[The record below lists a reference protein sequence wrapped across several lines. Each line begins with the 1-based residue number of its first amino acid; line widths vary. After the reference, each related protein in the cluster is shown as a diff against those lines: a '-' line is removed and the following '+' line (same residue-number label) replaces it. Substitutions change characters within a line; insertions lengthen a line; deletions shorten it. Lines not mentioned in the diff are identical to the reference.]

1 MPYKFHI
8 EMAKCI
14 VDYCRFTIAIFIFL
28 LGLTI
33 PGFVLAGNGIK
44 DAKKEFVS
52 ADSRLVNPDMP
63 VIAIAADKLEFP
75 IRGEN
80 ITYYH
85 ETSEGMR
92 IEELISKPVP
102 WTQGKG
108 DTPSFGFSETPYWY
122 RFRIKN
128 ISEGEL
134 NRILEISYPV
144 LDFVSI
150 YTVKNGEIVDSYWM
164 GDKLPF
170 NVRKIRHRNFLY
182 AFSIEPNGY
191 LDMYIRVQSEGSLQ
205 TPMTVWDERAFYI
218 KDQSNQ
224 LWQGLFYGALVVMML
239 YNFFLFVSLRE
250 RSYFIYVL
258 FVASSLASQAA
269 IRGDTFQYLWP
280 ESVWWHNKSVPI
292 FTIAMM
298 VTGYAFVMKF
308 LQLKE
313 KTPKAYQFLYA
324 MVVFWIVMMFAVP
337 FGPYSI
343 IMPVASYFAFP
354 VILFAL
360 YIAIKLS
367 LKKDRTAQYF
377 TLAWMSFSLGFMVFV
392 LNKVGI
398 FPRTFITEHGIQI
411 GAVLNV
417 ALLSFALADRI
428 NRANKN
434 AINAQKASAVSDGIA
449 REAQQEALRVQKRSN
464 EMLEANVKERTAE
477 LQSALNELSALNR
490 RLEDLSSVDALTGVK
505 NRGFFETQYDDEW
518 KRASR
523 EKIPLALL
531 MIDIDFFKKINDNYG
546 HLAGDKCL
554 KDVAYTIAQ
563 SAKRPI
569 DTIARYGGEEFA
581 IILPGTDVEGAR
593 YVAENIRKD
602 IESLKLEYEG
612 TTILLTASI
621 GLAAIVPKDDNDRI
635 LIAAADGALY
645 KAKLTGRNRVVIS
658 TQVKKGQTLRKI
670 E

>member
-1 MPYKFHI
+1 MPYKFYRD
-8 EMAKCI
+8 MVKCI
-14 VDYCRFTIAIFIFL
+14 VDSCLTISIFI
-28 LGLTI
+28 LGVGIAI
-33 PGFVLAGNGIK
+33 PGFASVDGDINA
-44 DAKKEFVS
+44 AEKKFVS
-52 ADSRLVNPDMP
+52 ADSRQVNLELP
-63 VIAIAADKLEFP
+63 VIAIVGDKLEFP

-80 ITYYH
+80 IAYYH
-85 ETSEGMR
+85 ETSKGMR
-92 IEELISKPVP
+92 IDELISSPVQ

-108 DTPSFGFSETPYWY
+108 GTPSFGFSETPYWY
-122 RFRIKN
+122 RFRIEN
-128 ISEGEL
+128 ISESQL
-134 NRILEISYPV
+134 SRILEVSYPI

-150 YTVKNGEIVDSYWM
+150 YTVKNGEVLDSYWM

-170 NVRKIRHRNFLY
+170 NARKIKHRNFLY
-182 AFSIEPNGY
+182 SFSIEPNDY

-205 TPMTVWDERAFYI
+205 TPMALWDQSAFYI
-218 KDQSNQ
+218 QDQRSQ
-224 LWQGLFYGALVVMML
+224 LWQGLFYGALVVMLL

-280 ESVWWHNKSVPI
+280 DSVWWHNKSVAI

-298 VTGYAFVMKF
+298 VTGYAFVMEF
-308 LQLKE
+308 LQLK
-313 KTPKAYQFLYA
+313 KKVPRAYQFLYA
-324 MVVFWIVMMFAVP
+324 MVAFSLLMMLSVP
-337 FGPYSI
+337 FVPYSI
-343 IMPVASYFAFP
+343 IMPITSYFAFP

-367 LKKDRTAQYF
+367 FKKDRTAQYF
-377 TLAWMSFSLGFMVFV
+377 TLAWMSFSVGFMVFV

-398 FPRTFITEHGIQI
+398 LPRTFITEHGIQI
-411 GAVLNV
+411 GTVLNV
-417 ALLSFALADRI
+417 ALLSFALAERI
-428 NRANKN
+428 NRANKD
-434 AINAQKASAVSDGIA
+434 AIKAQKASGVSDKIA
-449 REAQQEALRVQKRSN
+449 REAQQEALRIQKRSN
-464 EMLEANVKERTAE
+464 ETLEANVKERTAE

-490 RLEDLSSVDALTGVK
+490 RLEDLSSVDALTGVN

-554 KDVAYTIAQ
+554 KEVAYAISQ

-612 TTILLTASI
+612 AAILLTASI